1 MRRHVSPR
9 DKEVSGMARR
19 IPVREILSLRVSGP
33 SVTAIAQTRPVSKT
47 SVVGMFHSADEKG
60 VAWCVTRGS
69 FYYQP
74 PSVMSTGDKYGVLCG
89 CIR

>member
-1 MRRHVSPR
+1 
-9 DKEVSGMARR
+9 MARR

-33 SVTAIAQTRPVSKT
+33 SAAIAQTRPVSKT
-47 SVVGMFHSADEKG
+47 GVVGTFHAADEKD

-74 PSVMSTGDKYGVLCG
+74 LGHVHG
-89 CIR
+89 